1 MTTVYTNDMEH
12 ENQHKDVS
20 NHYVKNEVNRYTEAY
35 MKYRATMRKFEPAG
49 PASKARP
56 KK

>member
-1 MTTVYTNDMEH
+1 MAVYTKDMEH
-12 ENQHKDVS
+12 VNYHKDVS

-49 PASKARP
+49 PANNART